1 MARQTLTKG
10 LRGGLLVLA
19 CVAFLSSVWQGWRWL
34 QAEQFNQAL
43 AQQDYLTAA
52 RYPGAAGAFAQAYAV
67 QQQGAFRASVEASAA
82 LPELPPPLALR
93 RDYNLATLYLER
105 GLQELQQGQQELAWP
120 LLELAKSTLR
130 AVLRRDSRHWQAKF
144 NLERALALLPDPIE
158 GPPPPRVQPNF
169 SRRSLVKTPGRR
181 ELP

>member
-1 MARQTLTKG
+1 MARQTLTIGLRKG
-10 LRGGLLVLA
+10 LLLLA
-19 CVAFLSSVWQGWRWL
+19 CITFLFAAWQGWRWW
-34 QAEQFNQAL
+34 QAVQFNQAL
-43 AQQDYLTAA
+43 AAQDYLMAA

-67 QQQGAFRASVEASAA
+67 QQQGEFRASVEASSA
-82 LPELPPPLALR
+82 LPPLPPQLALR
-93 RDYNLATLYLER
+93 RDYNLATLYLEQ
-105 GLQELQQGQQELAWP
+105 GLRELQQGQQDLAWP

-130 AVLRRDSRHWQAKF
+130 AVLRRDSHHWQAKF
-144 NLERALALLPDPIE
+144 NLERALVLLPDPIE